1 MHKYYGIKR
10 ATQDENAPVKLK
22 NNYLGVIVRAIL
34 SALFVGVVFI
44 GENSGIEQIKQVSE
58 WTKDAVCYDITQSE
72 SYSFVQKILLGESE
86 KA

>member
-10 ATQDENAPVKLK
+10 ATQVESAPVKIKK
-22 NNYLGVIVRAIL
+22 NHLGIFVRVLL